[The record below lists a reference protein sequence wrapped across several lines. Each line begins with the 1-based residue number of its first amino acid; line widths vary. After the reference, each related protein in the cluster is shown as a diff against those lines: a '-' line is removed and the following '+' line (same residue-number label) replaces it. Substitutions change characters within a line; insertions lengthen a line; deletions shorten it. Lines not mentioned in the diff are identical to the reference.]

1 MEIPAL
7 FVLHDAPKGRTMSDI
22 DGKGFVLAGIVMKG
36 LLSGEQTAG
45 QFCLFEN
52 GSGGNTRTPIH
63 IHAGDDETVHILEG
77 ELTAV
82 LDGQP
87 HRLTAGDSMFLPRGI
102 PHQLVNMSGSPNRY
116 ILIGTPALFDRFV
129 EEAGRERQPDEIVGP
144 PTSEE
149 IERLRKASPRFGITL
164 LPDWP
169 TSG

>member
-1 MEIPAL
+1 MRRKE
-7 FVLHDAPKGRTMSDI
+7 GTMSGT
-22 DGKGFVLAGIVMKG
+22 DGKEFVLAGIVMKR

-52 GSGGNTRTPIH
+52 RSGGNTRTPIH

-87 HRLTAGDSMFLPRGI
+87 HRLTAGDSIFLPRGI

-129 EEAGRERQPDEIVGP
+129 EEAGHERQLDEVVGP

>member
-1 MEIPAL
+1 
-7 FVLHDAPKGRTMSDI
+7 MSGT
-22 DGKGFVLAGIVMKG
+22 DGKEFVLAGIVMKR

-52 GSGGNTRTPIH
+52 RSGGNTRTPIH

-87 HRLTAGDSMFLPRGI
+87 NRLTAGDSMFLPRGI

>member
-1 MEIPAL
+1 MRRKE
-7 FVLHDAPKGRTMSDI
+7 GTMSGT
-22 DGKGFVLAGIVMKG
+22 DGKEFVLAGIVMKR
-36 LLSGEQTAG
+36 LLSGEETAG

-52 GSGGNTRTPIH
+52 RSGGNTRTPIH

-116 ILIGTPALFDRFV
+116 LLIGTPALFDRFV

>member
-1 MEIPAL
+1 
-7 FVLHDAPKGRTMSDI
+7 MSGT
-22 DGKGFVLAGIVMKG
+22 DGKEFVLAGIVMKR

-52 GSGGNTRTPIH
+52 RSGGNTRTPIH

>member
-1 MEIPAL
+1 
-7 FVLHDAPKGRTMSDI
+7 MSGT
-22 DGKGFVLAGIVMKG
+22 DGKEFVLAGIVMKR

-52 GSGGNTRTPIH
+52 RIGGNTRTPIH

-164 LPDWP
+164 LPDWR

>member
-1 MEIPAL
+1 MR
-7 FVLHDAPKGRTMSDI
+7 GT
-22 DGKGFVLAGIVMKG
+22 DGKEFVLAGIVMKR

-52 GSGGNTRTPIH
+52 RSGGNTRTPIH

-87 HRLTAGDSMFLPRGI
+87 RRLTAGDSMFLPRGI

-116 ILIGTPALFDRFV
+116 LLIGTPALFDRFV

-164 LPDWP
+164 LPDRP

>member
-1 MEIPAL
+1 
-7 FVLHDAPKGRTMSDI
+7 MSGT
-22 DGKGFVLAGIVMKG
+22 DGKEFVLAGIVMKR

-52 GSGGNTRTPIH
+52 RSGGNTRTPIH

-149 IERLRKASPRFGITL
+149 IERLRKASPRFGITV

>member
-1 MEIPAL
+1 MRRKE
-7 FVLHDAPKGRTMSDI
+7 GTMSGT
-22 DGKGFVLAGIVMKG
+22 DGKEFVLAGIVMKR

-52 GSGGNTRTPIH
+52 RSGGNTRTPIH

-116 ILIGTPALFDRFV
+116 LLIGTPALFDRFV